1 MQTFLDLISQ
11 YSVGEIIVFLVMLF
25 LSFKQIVEFIDWVKG
40 KIEKRDKKQLNQ
52 YQEEKDLYKEIEY
65 FKEYVQ
71 QSQKYLSKMQEQIDL
86 LIESDK
92 DAIKAYITKEH
103 HHFCYEQKWID
114 DYSLDCLEKRFGH
127 YVEEHGNSFIESLM
141 TELRNLPRREPD
153 DEGA

>member
-11 YSVGEIIVFLVMLF
+11 YSIGEIIVFLVMLF

>member
-11 YSVGEIIVFLVMLF
+11 YSIGEIIVFLVMLF
-25 LSFKQIVEFIDWVKG
+25 LSFKQIVEFIDWIKG

>member
-11 YSVGEIIVFLVMLF
+11 YSIGEIIVFLVMLF
-25 LSFKQIVEFIDWVKG
+25 LSFKQIVEFIDWIKG

-153 DEGA
+153 NEGA

>member
-11 YSVGEIIVFLVMLF
+11 YSIGEIIVFLVMLF
-25 LSFKQIVEFIDWVKG
+25 LSFKQIVEFIDWIKG

-103 HHFCYEQKWID
+103 HFFCYEQKWID

-153 DEGA
+153 NEGA

>member
-11 YSVGEIIVFLVMLF
+11 YSIGEIIVFLVMLF
-25 LSFKQIVEFIDWVKG
+25 LSFKQIVEFIDWIKG

-103 HHFCYEQKWID
+103 HYFCYEQKWID

-153 DEGA
+153 NEGA

>member
-11 YSVGEIIVFLVMLF
+11 YSIGEIIVFLVMLF
-25 LSFKQIVEFIDWVKG
+25 LSFKQIVEFIDWIKG

-65 FKEYVQ
+65 FQEYVQ

-153 DEGA
+153 NEGA

>member
-11 YSVGEIIVFLVMLF
+11 YSIGEIIVFLVMLF
-25 LSFKQIVEFIDWVKG
+25 LSFKQIVEFIDWIKG

-103 HHFCYEQKWID
+103 HYFCYEQKWID

>member
-103 HHFCYEQKWID
+103 HYFCYEQKWID

-153 DEGA
+153 NEGA

>member
-25 LSFKQIVEFIDWVKG
+25 LSFKQIVEFIDWIKS

-127 YVEEHGNSFIESLM
+127 YIEEHGNSFIESLM

-153 DEGA
+153 NEGA